1 MPPVNSMDL
10 PRTMRVLPTITI
22 YGPHDCPNC
31 DKAIQLFD
39 GKGIAYTKVDLEPGD
54 ENHRHVTE
62 KLGYQQTPVITV
74 KLEGQRT
81 VHWGGHRMDVLM
93 ALGRLCAEG
102 VASDHKEA
110 SR

>member
-1 MPPVNSMDL
+1 MAFPS
-10 PRTMRVLPTITI
+10 
-22 YGPHDCPNC
+22 
-31 DKAIQLFD
+31 
-39 GKGIAYTKVDLEPGD
+39 PGD
-54 ENHRHVTE
+54 APSKTRRSHRPDATATLIADAPGKTPMRPLRAPAGTRIGRQPDTYRHVTE

-81 VHWGGHRMDVLM
+81 VHWGGHRMDMLV
-93 ALGRLCAEG
+93 RPCAEG

>member
-1 MPPVNSMDL
+1 MDL
-10 PRTMRVLPTITI
+10 PQTARVLPTITI
-22 YGPHDCPNC
+22 YGPRDCPNF
-31 DKAIQLFD
+31 DKAIQLFER
-39 GKGIAYTKVDLEPGD
+39 KGIAYTKIDLEPGD

-62 KLGYQQTPVITV
+62 KFGCQQTPVITV

-81 VHWGGHRMDVLM
+81 VHWGGHCMDMLM
-93 ALGRLCAEG
+93 ALVRLCAEG